1 MKAFYDGQLSGMN
14 ILIVDDTPR
23 NLDVLGH
30 MLTKGNLNLSV
41 SPNGEKALE
50 VIEKNKPDLILLD
63 VMMPNVDGPTALGQ
77 LRQVPELIS
86 IPVIFITAKVMKE
99 EVAEFRELG
108 AVDIIEKPF
117 DPQSLTEKI
126 NEIWESTQK

>member
-1 MKAFYDGQLSGMN
+1 MAPKLEK
-14 ILIVDDTPR
+14 ILYAEDDADIR
-23 NLDVLGH
+23 KIAVLAMEVLGG
-30 MLTKGNLNLSV
+30 MTVETCESGV
-41 SPNGEKALE
+41 DVVEKALQFL
-50 VIEKNKPDLILLD
+50 PDLILLD

>member
-1 MKAFYDGQLSGMN
+1 MAPKLEK
-14 ILIVDDTPR
+14 ILYAEDDADIR
-23 NLDVLGH
+23 KIAVLAMEVLGG
-30 MLTKGNLNLSV
+30 MTVETCESGV
-41 SPNGEKALE
+41 DVVEKALQFL
-50 VIEKNKPDLILLD
+50 PDLILLD

-77 LRQVPELIS
+77 LRQIQELIS

-117 DPQSLTEKI
+117 DPQSLTEQI
-126 NEIWESTQK
+126 NKIWESTHQ

>member
-1 MKAFYDGQLSGMN
+1 MAPKLEK
-14 ILIVDDTPR
+14 ILYAEDDADIR
-23 NLDVLGH
+23 KIAVLAMEVLGG
-30 MLTKGNLNLSV
+30 MTVETCESGV
-41 SPNGEKALE
+41 GVVEKALQFL
-50 VIEKNKPDLILLD
+50 PDLILLD

>member
-1 MKAFYDGQLSGMN
+1 MAPKLEK
-14 ILIVDDTPR
+14 ILYAEDDADIR
-23 NLDVLGH
+23 KIAVL
-30 MLTKGNLNLSV
+30 
-41 SPNGEKALE
+41 ALE
-50 VIEKNKPDLILLD
+50 VLGGMTVETCESGVDVVEKAQQFKPDLILLD
-63 VMMPNVDGPTALGQ
+63 VMMPNVDGPAALGQ
-77 LRQVPELIS
+77 LRKVPELIS

-99 EVAEFRELG
+99 EDAEFRELG

>member
-1 MKAFYDGQLSGMN
+1 MAPKLEK
-14 ILIVDDTPR
+14 ILYAEDDADIR
-23 NLDVLGH
+23 KIAVLAMEVLGG
-30 MLTKGNLNLSV
+30 MTVETCESGV
-41 SPNGEKALE
+41 DVVEKALQFL
-50 VIEKNKPDLILLD
+50 PDLILLD

-99 EVAEFRELG
+99 EDAEFRELG

-117 DPQSLTEKI
+117 DPQNLTEQI
-126 NEIWESTQK
+126 NKIWEGTHQ